1 MSARDTEWRQGDLLT
16 RESAAVLDLALAD
29 EAARRVV
36 VVTHDCDLIHENE
49 PLVEVIVADE
59 VEKLDS
65 RFTYAKNPRRL
76 HLVYDDP
83 APASL
88 ILELRHVDRRGIAKR
103 DFVEHAVKDYDLGLS
118 MNAKRVLKQWLAARY
133 GRPAFPTEFDARL
146 GGRFKQKIEDILSR
160 DAEHVL
166 AVFFDLGEHRHLEL
180 PPDELYTLSVTV
192 VYDTQEGV
200 QNSLDARRK
209 AVEHVAEQLRDLFE
223 TTYERR
229 GTASSIALEN
239 CEAVADRELSLADL
253 RRLDQW
259 RLEHFSHGGERGDFL
274 PVGEMPP

>member
-103 DFVEHAVKDYDLGLS
+103 DFVEHAVKDRRLVLS

-146 GGRFKQKIEDILSR
+146 GEQTKRKIENILKR

-166 AVFFDLGEHRHLEL
+166 AVFFDLGEYRHTEL
-180 PPDELYTLSVTV
+180 TPGDPYTLSVFV
-192 VYDTQEGV
+192 VYDTQEGG
-200 QNSLDARRK
+200 QDSHDAREV
-209 AVEHVAEQLRDLFE
+209 VEHVAEQLRDLFE
-223 TTYERR
+223 TTYGRR

>member
-1 MSARDTEWRQGDLLT
+1 MLARDTEWRQGDLLT
-16 RESAAVLDLALAD
+16 RESAAVLDLAPAA
-29 EAARRVV
+29 ETARRVV
-36 VVTHDCDLIHENE
+36 VVTHDCDLMHPDE

-59 VEKLDS
+59 VETQDS
-65 RFTYAKNPRRL
+65 RFTYAKNPRQL
-76 HLVYDDP
+76 HLVYENP
-83 APASL
+83 APARL
-88 ILELRHVDRRGIAKR
+88 ILELRHRNRHGIAKH
-103 DFVEHAVKDYDLGLS
+103 DFFKRAVKHPHLVLLPD
-118 MNAKRVLKQWLAARY
+118 AKRVLKQWLAARY
-133 GRPAFPTEFDARL
+133 GRPAFPTEFEARL
-146 GGRFKQKIEDILSR
+146 GERTKRKIEGILKR

-166 AVFFDLGEHRHLEL
+166 AVFFDLGEHRDTEL
-180 PPDELYTLSVTV
+180 TSGEPYTLSVFV
-192 VYDTQEGV
+192 VYDTQEGG
-200 QNSLDARRK
+200 QDSHDARE

-223 TTYERR
+223 TTYGRR